1 MKHKLI
7 METWRKFAD
16 QEPSG
21 QLIYER
27 LGVTRRLNFN
37 NLVEDVRT
45 GKATPAQAYVLFE
58 RSFEYG
64 ERQLLEEG
72 LLDLVAQG
80 YNKAGKIAGEL
91 GEKVKAA
98 WQKVNNFYLD
108 MVLKAMQLA
117 QAGGQKFAKYA
128 SKIFAAIDKFKE
140 KHPILYKVI
149 YGLVIALIIYSVFG
163 ASSAQAAVEVGGV
176 QLDDTTYQA
185 MQGALNDAARD
196 PDYAMVIG
204 KAQVALERAHSSGAT
219 VDLKDLAP
227 AIQGA
232 FDVVDQTLTQ
242 AAGGDSDAASL
253 FNKWIKVGES
263 LRLQATNF

>member
-1 MKHKLI
+1 MKQKLI
-7 METWRKFAD
+7 METWRKFVEQQA
-16 QEPSG
+16 PSL
-21 QLIYER
+21 LIYENR
-27 LGVTRRLNFN
+27 GTIRRLNFD
-37 NLVEDVRT
+37 NLLEDVRS
-45 GKATPAQAYVLFE
+45 GKTAPSQAYFLFE

-72 LLDLVAQG
+72 LMDLIAQG
-80 YNKAGKIAGEL
+80 YDKAGKVAGEL
-91 GEKVKAA
+91 GDKIKAA
-98 WQKVNNFYLD
+98 WQRANDFYLD
-108 MVLKAMQLA
+108 MVLKAIKLA

-149 YGLVIALIIYSVFG
+149 YGMLIALIIYSVFG
-163 ASSAQAAVEVGGV
+163 SSNAQAAVKVGGV

-185 MQGALNDAARD
+185 IQGALNDAARD

-204 KAQVALERAHSSGAT
+204 KAQVAFERAHSSGAT